1 MSKEE
6 EFERK
11 KKIITESIQIDG
23 IRKGTRIVVIMD
35 EKIIIEKVIE

>member
-11 KKIITESIQIDG
+11 KKIITESIQLDG
-23 IRKGTRIVVIMD
+23 VRKGTRIVVIV
-35 EKIIIEKVIE
+35 EEKVIIDKVVK